1 MTGTTDAGPAD
12 ADTSPAAPSAPG
24 SGRVATA
31 RSVLGLLRESLWIR
45 LLLAVAVLST
55 LFVFLG
61 RWQYHRH
68 TAKVARNLIIDSN
81 YDGTPAPLAA
91 VLATPSTVLPP
102 GRQWTQVEVTGSYE
116 PGATVLIRNRAVRD
130 NVGYEV
136 VVPLRTASGAAF
148 LVDRGWLP
156 PGDDFGRP
164 ASVPAPPGGTVTV
177 IARLRPGESGGRVDS
192 PDMMTRIDL
201 PRLAAVAG
209 GEVYRGGYG
218 VLASEAPAADPAPA
232 LIPRPDEGL
241 GPHLAY
247 AFQWWLG
254 AIAAWVL
261 LGYYAVREVKTRA
274 APPTRASSATRASSP
289 SRASS
294 ASPTPSA
301 SSTPSTSS
309 ASATP
314 PTSSTSS
321 SPARAGSVPARGAR
335 YGRGHAPTRGD
346 RPRSAMAEALRQ
358 RRRRQG
364 PTDEE
369 WEDSATD

>member
-12 ADTSPAAPSAPG
+12 AGPVDAAPSRAAPPASRG
-24 SGRVATA
+24 GRVATA

-68 TAKVARNLIIDSN
+68 TAKVARNLIIDTN

-102 GRQWTQVEVTGSYE
+102 GRQWTQIEVTGSYE
-116 PGATVLIRNRAVRD
+116 PGATVLIRNRAVRE
-130 NVGYEV
+130 NVGFEV

-218 VLASEAPAADPAPA
+218 VLASETPAADPAPA

-261 LGYYAVREVKTRA
+261 LGYYAVREVKARA
-274 APPTRASSATRASSP
+274 APPTRASSPASP
-289 SRASS
+289 ASS
-294 ASPTPSA
+294 ASPTPAAA
-301 SSTPSTSS
+301 ST
-309 ASATP
+309 A
-314 PTSSTSS
+314 
-321 SPARAGSVPARGAR
+321 PARARSAPARGAT
-335 YGRGHAPTRGD
+335 YGRGHTPGRGD